1 MFDYAWNRE
10 FKTQRRTPQLTM
22 ERCYY
27 IRHLDKLSLLKIAQF
42 HPLQNIAVKDS
53 QSAKCESSSS
63 LWVLYLLFST
73 ASNNADMSDF
83 LRYYGQLNNSI
94 YLDILAIVCGQNL
107 KCAFTQVCHYK
118 MSRYTGR
125 RESAGVL
132 VLQGLIGRP
141 LAPGAM
147 CRLQYVHS
155 N

>member
-27 IRHLDKLSLLKIAQF
+27 IRHLDKLSPLKIAHF

-53 QSAKCESSSS
+53 QSVKTLAASEYCM
-63 LWVLYLLFST
+63 YLLFST